1 MSDSNE
7 KHSSHNTLSYLSYS
21 GHHHNFSLFILS
33 KKLKRISTDIRKNTT
48 RMKFFIMHNKLSLK
62 TLKDEFFG
70 HINDESTENDIINKS
85 NGHRYIDIKLKKNP
99 PTYEIH

>member
-1 MSDSNE
+1 
-7 KHSSHNTLSYLSYS
+7 
-21 GHHHNFSLFILS
+21 
-33 KKLKRISTDIRKNTT
+33 
-48 RMKFFIMHNKLSLK
+48 MKFFIMHNKLSLK